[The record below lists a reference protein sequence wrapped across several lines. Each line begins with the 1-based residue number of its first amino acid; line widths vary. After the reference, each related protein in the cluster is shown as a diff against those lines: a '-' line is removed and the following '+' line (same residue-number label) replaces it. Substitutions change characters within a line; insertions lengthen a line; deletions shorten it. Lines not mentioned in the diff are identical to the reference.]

1 MNLRLQAGLGQKIM
15 NKVFNNKKKGF
26 TLIEVIIAISIIS
39 IISLALFRVI
49 NSAIKNNSKNEID
62 IHSLNVAQSEM
73 EQLRSSI
80 KENHNLEISINDS
93 EKVLIIN
100 GENTVKYKKEIKR
113 NDNKTIVYD
122 INLNIIR
129 EEKNNLPLYTVKIVV
144 ANEENTFSSRNTVL
158 KAQILGIKAD

>member
-1 MNLRLQAGLGQKIM
+1 MNLRLQAGMGQKIM

-73 EQLRSSI
+73 EQLRSNI
-80 KENHNLEISINDS
+80 KENHNVEISINDND
-93 EKVLIIN
+93 KILIIN
-100 GENTVKYKKEIKR
+100 GENTVKYKKEIRR
-113 NDNKTIVYD
+113 NDNKTIIYD

-129 EEKNNLPLYTVKIVV
+129 EEKNKLPLYTVKIDVS
-144 ANEENTFSSRNTVL
+144 NEENTFSSKNTVL

>member
-1 MNLRLQAGLGQKIM
+1 MNLRLQAGMGQKIM

-49 NSAIKNNSKNEID
+49 NSAIKNNSKNEMD

-73 EQLRSSI
+73 EQLRSNI
-80 KENHNLEISINDS
+80 KENHNVEISINDN
-93 EKVLIIN
+93 EKILIIN
-100 GENTVKYKKEIKR
+100 GENTVKYKKEIRR
-113 NDNKTIVYD
+113 NDNKTIIYD

-129 EEKNNLPLYTVKIVV
+129 EEKNKLPLYTVKIDVS
-144 ANEENTFSSRNTVL
+144 NEENTFSSKNTVL

>member
-1 MNLRLQAGLGQKIM
+1 MNLRLQAGMGQKIM